1 MHGIFGFAFQKKKLL
16 TYLLKI
22 LTNAIDPEEQF
33 ESQKIE
39 GKDSAD
45 NIGNLFSFFMLFPR
59 DHAIPTRRLVT
70 LCIAKGLEARPRPKA
85 LTTKNIYPLHKR
97 PPSHCKRPKI
107 L

>member
-1 MHGIFGFAFQKKKLL
+1 MFGFAFKKKKKLL
-16 TYLLKI
+16 TYLLRI
-22 LTNAIDPEEQF
+22 LTNAIDPEERS

-39 GKDSAD
+39 VKDWAD

-85 LTTKNIYPLHKR
+85 LTTKKYLPFT
-97 PPSHCKRPKI
+97 
-107 L
+107 